1 MPRGCALLHV
11 SERNQH
17 LIRTTYP
24 TSWEYAPNAITST
37 KRSSFANLFSYVGT
51 ADNCPYYCIPAAIVF
66 RQSLGG
72 EDAIRRYSHG
82 IAQSGADRLAE
93 LLETEVMGEGH
104 SELRECAMANVRLP
118 VKFSDGSGSSEALA
132 ARGTWM
138 QKVLIQ
144 ECNVGLSIFPY
155 LNSLWVRISGQIY
168 LELSDFDMLAGLL
181 KEVIERL
188 GSGKRLVE

>member
-11 SERNQH
+11 PARNQH

-24 TSWEYAPNAITST
+24 TSWEYTPNTVTST
-37 KRSSFANLFSYVGT
+37 KKSSFANLFSYVGT
-51 ADNCPYYCIPAAIVF
+51 ADSCPYYCLPAAIDF
-66 RQSLGG
+66 RQSIGG
-72 EDAIRRYSHG
+72 EDAIRRYSQG
-82 IAQSGADRLAE
+82 IAQNGADRLAE

-118 VKFSDGSGSSEALA
+118 VNVGDGSDSSEFLA
-132 ARGTWM
+132 AQGTWM

-144 ECNVGLSIFPY
+144 QCNVGLSIFPY
-155 LNSLWVRISGQIY
+155 QNSLWVRISGQIY

-181 KEVIERL
+181 KEVIEML
-188 GSGKRLVE
+188 GSGE